1 MRLADSNACRRPPA
15 RFFVPELQAWRGVAP
30 LSLVFWV
37 HGVCGSIVL
46 MLLFVR
52 ALYLGQWLFLQAL
65 VLVSAAYTPL
75 ILVAIWRCAGNADPF
90 WGTLARW
97 LTCAWALNAGMV
109 LFFIQC
115 DLLVRYVAA

>member
-1 MRLADSNACRRPPA
+1 MQPADSNVCPKPPP
-15 RFFVPELQAWRGVAP
+15 RFFVPELQAWRGEGR

-37 HGVCGSIVL
+37 HGVYASTVL
-46 MLLFVR
+46 LLLFVR
-52 ALYLGQWLFLQAL
+52 ALCLGQWMLLQAL
-65 VLVSAAYTPL
+65 VPVSAAYTLL